1 MVKSFI
7 PSVLTANH
15 LLDGDTVWWTG
26 TSWSLNLTDAKI
38 AETPDAATELEA
50 LGGSAGFEAEVV
62 GPYLV
67 QVDASNGAPYPV
79 VRREAIRADREPT
92 FAYGRE
98 ATPLAKAA

>member
-1 MVKSFI
+1 MAKSFI

-26 TSWSLNLTDAKI
+26 TAWSQSISDAKI
-38 AETPDAATELEA
+38 AATPDAATEMEV

-67 QVDASNGAPYPV
+67 EVDATGTVPTPV

-92 FAYGRE
+92 FAYGLD
-98 ATPLAKAA
+98 ADVLAKAA